1 MSEIQILFGTESGNA
16 ELVADDIAEALTGAG
31 AAAQVVAM
39 EDFAVAHLNNL
50 GTVVV
55 VTSTYGE
62 GELPATT
69 APFAEALRTTQPDL
83 SGLRFAAF
91 GLGDSSYETYNS
103 AIDILTKDL
112 TGLGAQQVGDTGR
125 HDAVSGDSFT
135 DAATMWA
142 KTIVDQL

>member
-1 MSEIQILFGTESGNA
+1 MTDIQILFGTESGNA
-16 ELVADDIAEALTGAG
+16 ELVADDIADTFGNAG
-31 AAAQVVAM
+31 TDARVVAM
-39 EDFAVAHLNNL
+39 EDFDITGLADL

-69 APFAEALRTTQPDL
+69 APFAQVLLDDKPDL
-83 SGLRFAAF
+83 SALRFAAF
-91 GLGDSSYETYNS
+91 GLGDSSYETYNN

-112 TGLGAQQVGDTGR
+112 KSLGAHQLGETGR
-125 HDAVSGDSFT
+125 HDAVSGESFT
-135 DAATMWA
+135 DAAAAWA